1 MAEKK
6 EKEKAEGAGKSE
18 STPQLDAKREQNK
31 SRWTLAL
38 CKKFAKRFHSVDEWK
53 VGTPSCYKAAEARG
67 WVKEC
72 SALMKPSSKPVKA
85 RAVKPAVEAAKPK
98 KTKAG

>member
-6 EKEKAEGAGKSE
+6 DKEKAEGAGKSE
-18 STPQLDAKREQNK
+18 STPQLNAKREQKK

-53 VGTPSCYKAAEARG
+53 TGSPSCYKAAESRG

-72 SALMKPSSKPVKA
+72 SALMTPSSKPVKA
-85 RAVKPAVEAAKPK
+85 RPAKPAVKTTKPK